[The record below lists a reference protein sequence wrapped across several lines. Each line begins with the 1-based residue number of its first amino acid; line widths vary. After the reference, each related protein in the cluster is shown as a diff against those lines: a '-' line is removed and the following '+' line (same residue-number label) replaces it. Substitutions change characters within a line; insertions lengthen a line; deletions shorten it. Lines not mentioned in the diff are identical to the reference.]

1 MDRVTILAVCVVGFV
16 VLGTAAE
23 AATTA
28 PSTPSHIDQWQD
40 IIGEAA
46 GRFDIPDAWI
56 RGVMQAES
64 GGRARLNGRLITSPK
79 GAMGLMQVMPDTY
92 RNLRVQYGLGSNAY
106 DSHDNIFAGAAYL
119 RQMYD
124 RYGYPLLFAAYNA
137 GPKRFEDF
145 LFGGRALP
153 RETLDYVSGIVPG
166 ANIAFS
172 PTADLP
178 PGVVRDA
185 SALDALRPA
194 KPHPDGLFFTR
205 KDVNA
210 TANSPAETT
219 ANNGAGRSNSTNFA
233 ATNSAALFVPLAAS
247 AR

>member
-1 MDRVTILAVCVVGFV
+1 MDRVTVLAVSVIGVVL
-16 VLGTAAE
+16 LGTATE
-23 AATTA
+23 AADTA
-28 PSTPSHIDQWQD
+28 PSMPSHIDHWQD

-46 GRFDIPDAWI
+46 GRFGIPDAWI

-64 GGRARLNGRLITSPK
+64 GGRAWLNGRPITSPK

-106 DSHDNIFAGAAYL
+106 DPHDNIFAGAAYL

-124 RYGYPLLFAAYNA
+124 RYGYPSLFAAYNA

-145 LFGGRALP
+145 LFDGRALP
-153 RETLDYVSGIVPG
+153 RETLDYVGSIVPG
-166 ANIAFS
+166 ANIAFT
-172 PTADLP
+172 PTADLSL
-178 PGVVRDA
+178 GVVPSIPAVND
-185 SALDALRPA
+185 LRPA
-194 KPHPDGLFFTR
+194 KPHPGGLFFVR
-205 KDVNA
+205 KDVA
-210 TANSPAETT
+210 VTANPPPETT
-219 ANNGAGRSNSTNFA
+219 ANNSPGRDDSPNFA

>member
-1 MDRVTILAVCVVGFV
+1 MDRVTFLAVCVLGVV
-16 VLGTAAE
+16 VLVTAAE
-23 AATTA
+23 AADA
-28 PSTPSHIDQWQD
+28 PPSMPSHIDQWQD

-46 GRFDIPDAWI
+46 GRFGIPDAWI

-64 GGRARLNGRLITSPK
+64 GGRARLNGRPIMSPK

-92 RNLRVQYGLGSNAY
+92 RNLRVQYGLGGNAY
-106 DSHDNIFAGAAYL
+106 DPHDNIFAGAAYL

-124 RYGYPLLFAAYNA
+124 RYGYPSLFAAYNA

-145 LFGGRALP
+145 LFDGRALP
-153 RETLDYVSGIVPG
+153 RETLDYVGGIVPG

-172 PTADLP
+172 PAADLP
-178 PGVVRDA
+178 PGAVPGT
-185 SALDALRPA
+185 PA
-194 KPHPDGLFFTR
+194 VDDLHPATPHPDGLFFAR

-210 TANSPAETT
+210 TANPPAATG
-219 ANNGAGRSNSTNFA
+219 ANSGPHRSDSTNFA

>member
-1 MDRVTILAVCVVGFV
+1 MDRVTFLAVSFVGVV

-23 AATTA
+23 AADTA
-28 PSTPSHIDQWQD
+28 SPMSSHTDQWQE

-46 GRFDIPDAWI
+46 GRFGIPDAWI

-64 GGRARLNGRLITSPK
+64 GGRARLNGRPITSPK

-92 RNLRVQYGLGSNAY
+92 RNLRIQYGLGGNAY
-106 DSHDNIFAGAAYL
+106 DPHDNIFAGAAYL
-119 RQMYD
+119 REMYD
-124 RYGYPLLFAAYNA
+124 RYGYPSLFAAYNA

-153 RETLDYVSGIVPG
+153 RETLDYVGGIVPG
-166 ANIAFS
+166 ANISFS
-172 PTADLP
+172 PTAELP
-178 PGVVRDA
+178 PGVVPGTPAVDV
-185 SALDALRPA
+185 LHPA
-194 KPHPDGLFFTR
+194 KQHPDGLFFAR

-210 TANSPAETT
+210 IANPPAETT
-219 ANNGAGRSNSTNFA
+219 ANNGLYRNGSTNSA
-233 ATNSAALFVPLAAS
+233 ATNSAALFVPLAES

>member
-1 MDRVTILAVCVVGFV
+1 MDRVTILAVCVIGVTVF
-16 VLGTAAE
+16 GTAAE
-23 AATTA
+23 AADTA
-28 PSTPSHIDQWQD
+28 PSMPSYIDQWQD

-46 GRFDIPDAWI
+46 GRFGIPDAWI

-64 GGRARLNGRLITSPK
+64 GGRARLNGRPITSPK
-79 GAMGLMQVMPDTY
+79 GAMGLMQVMPNTY

-106 DSHDNIFAGAAYL
+106 DPHDNIFAGAAYL

-124 RYGYPLLFAAYNA
+124 RYGYPSLFAAYNA

-153 RETLDYVSGIVPG
+153 RETLDYVGGIVPG
-166 ANIAFS
+166 ASIAFS

-178 PGVVRDA
+178 PGAVPGTPAVDG
-185 SALDALRPA
+185 LRPA
-194 KPHPDGLFFTR
+194 KPHPDGLFFAR

-210 TANSPAETT
+210 ITNPPAEAAANSGSHHNDSP
-219 ANNGAGRSNSTNFA
+219 NFA

-247 AR
+247 AQ